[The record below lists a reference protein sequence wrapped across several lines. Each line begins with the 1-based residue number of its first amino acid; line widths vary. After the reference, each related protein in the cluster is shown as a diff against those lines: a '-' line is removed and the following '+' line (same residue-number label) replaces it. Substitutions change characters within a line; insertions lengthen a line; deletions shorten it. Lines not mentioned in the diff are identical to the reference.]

1 MGQQL
6 AKINMPTVI
15 AMLVRDFHLTVAPQ
29 VMPTSLSHS
38 GLSFGLPSW
47 LKLSSP

>member
-15 AMLVRDFHLTVAPQ
+15 AMLVREFHLTLAPQ
-29 VMPTSLSHS
+29 VMSAFISHIGFVILRLPGSL
-38 GLSFGLPSW
+38 
-47 LKLSSP
+47 KI